1 MFKPMLAPG
10 EDPMSFPDYFEKLQ
24 YPLLCSPKYDGIR
37 CIIKNKRAMSRS
49 FKILP
54 SYQVQ
59 EEFTEFEHFDGE
71 LIEGNATDFDVYNR
85 TQSHVMSENK
95 PGELTYF
102 VFDYTHP
109 EYLNKPFYER
119 LDFLKSKPFYQSFE
133 FVEKALGTAGRIRVV
148 PHEHIENYD
157 ELIQYEEKCLKEGFE
172 GIMMRN
178 PIGQYKLGRG
188 TFKEGLIYKLKRFK
202 DSEGLL
208 IDIFPMM
215 ENHNVLETDEL
226 GYAKRSSSKAGLV
239 EGNIAGKF
247 QVAFNGDI
255 LDVAPGS
262 FNHAEREE
270 MLLNKEKYIGEY
282 LKFRYFNHGI
292 KDKPRF
298 PRAIGIRNLR
308 DL

>member
-10 EDPMSFPDYFEKLQ
+10 EDPMSFPDYFRKLQ

-37 CIIKNKRAMSRS
+37 CIIKRGLAMSRS
-49 FKILP
+49 FKMLP

-59 EEFTEFEHFDGE
+59 DEFKKFEHFDGE

-85 TQSHVMSENK
+85 TQSHVMSEDK
-95 PGELTYF
+95 PGNLTYF

-109 EYLNKPFYER
+109 EYIDKPFYER
-119 LDFLKSKPFYQSFE
+119 LEFLE
-133 FVEKALGTAGRIRVV
+133 TMLGTDGKVRMV
-148 PHEHIENYD
+148 PHEYIDNYD
-157 ELIQYEEKCLKEGFE
+157 QLIEYERGCLEQGFE

-178 PIGQYKLGRG
+178 PVGHYKLGRG
-188 TFKEGLIYKLKRFK
+188 TFREGLIYKLKRFK
-202 DSEGLL
+202 DAEGEL
-208 IDIFPMM
+208 IDILPMM
-215 ENHNVLETDEL
+215 ENHNTLETDEL

-239 EGNIAGKF
+239 EGNLAGKF
-247 QVAFNGDI
+247 QVIFNNDI

-262 FNHAEREE
+262 FDHAERED
-270 MLLNKEKYIGEY
+270 MLANKSKYIGKQ

-298 PRAIGIRNLR
+298 PRAIGLR
-308 DL
+308 DLMDL